1 MNSPLIF
8 IIEYSMLSFWIIA
21 FVIRF
26 RSRITCMVGMMS
38 AMCLGMTIGLGAGTL
53 IAALF
58 PGHFFQACM
67 ISMLLAGMIGAIA
80 GIPISTMAVLDGL
93 LSGIMGGMMGAMLIA
108 MLPAA
113 YITPTLKI
121 TGVFTASIIFI
132 LFLMLIGEVKN
143 VGSTRR
149 SRFFFLPQ
157 TMFSVNIFLFI
168 SLFFSQP
175 LPAHMDNMSPE
186 NHYHEKSN
194 SSYTNELVI
203 TATDFAFSPQNITIS
218 AHEYVKVTLVNS
230 GKAEHDFEIES
241 ANIHIHAMPGSEDS
255 DVIRIDKPGIYK
267 AVCTLP
273 GHKES
278 GMVIT
283 LTVTP

>member
-1 MNSPLIF
+1 MTGSLIF
-8 IIEYSMLSFWIIA
+8 ITEYSLLSIWVVA

-38 AMCLGMTIGLGAGTL
+38 AMCLGMTIGLGVGTL
-53 IAALF
+53 VAALF

-67 ISMLLAGMIGAIA
+67 ISMLLAGFIGAMA

-132 LFLMLIGEVKN
+132 LLIMLIGEVKDL
-143 VGSTRR
+143 GSKPR
-149 SRFFFLPQ
+149 SRLFFLPQ
-157 TMFSVNIFLFI
+157 TMFAVDILLFI
-168 SLFFSQP
+168 SLLFSHP
-175 LPAHMDNMSPE
+175 LPTHMDNMSPE
-186 NHYHEKSN
+186 KHHHKKSN
-194 SSYTNELVI
+194 SNYTKELVI
-203 TATDFAFSPQNITIS
+203 TATDFAFTPQNLTIR
-218 AHEYVKVTLVNS
+218 AHENVKVTLANT
-230 GKAEHDFEIES
+230 GKAEHDFEIEG
-241 ANIHIHAMPGSEDS
+241 ANVHIHAMPGSKDS